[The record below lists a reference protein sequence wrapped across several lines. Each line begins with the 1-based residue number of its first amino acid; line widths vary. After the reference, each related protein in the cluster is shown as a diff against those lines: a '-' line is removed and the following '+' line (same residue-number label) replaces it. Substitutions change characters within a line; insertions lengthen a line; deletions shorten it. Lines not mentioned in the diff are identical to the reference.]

1 MASTENNVEVKHFSG
16 TLSEHFV
23 YKLNAQFDFRGSNTY
38 HLQHTHPL
46 KYQDVAD
53 SDRQKS
59 SDLTINNKFLVVS
72 VKACK
77 RQTFCRLESRFSPL
91 DC

>member
-1 MASTENNVEVKHFSG
+1 MASTENNVEVKQFSG

-59 SDLTINNKFLVVS
+59 SEARSITNFL
-72 VKACK
+72 
-77 RQTFCRLESRFSPL
+77 
-91 DC
+91 